1 MTDSG
6 SGLVKEKTGTCSWTP
21 GLHTS
26 TGRWARSDGEE
37 PWGQPCHTELPLDV
51 EVDGHP
57 LGGARPGGPGAG
69 APPPPAGSSGAT
81 ARRRRTGRIPGMG
94 HCSQGSGDPACDVS
108 ELTGNRK

>member
-57 LGGARPGGPGAG
+57 LGRASPGRTWQG
-69 APPPPAGSSGAT
+69 APPPRRLVRSHGQTEKDRKDPRNGSLQSGQW
-81 ARRRRTGRIPGMG
+81 GP
-94 HCSQGSGDPACDVS
+94 CV
-108 ELTGNRK
+108 